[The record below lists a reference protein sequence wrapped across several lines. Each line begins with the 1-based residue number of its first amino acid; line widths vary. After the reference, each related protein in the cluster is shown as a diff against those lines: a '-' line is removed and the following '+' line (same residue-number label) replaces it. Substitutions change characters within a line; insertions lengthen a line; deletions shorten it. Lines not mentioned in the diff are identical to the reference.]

1 MRAYLNALGVAA
13 LPVVWAVSAASPHA
27 QRPAAPPPQAHSGI
41 VAVMPFFNMSG
52 APTDAW
58 IGSGIAETVM
68 ADLVR
73 VGGLTV
79 IDREVVL
86 DALRELNVSEG
97 EERMALALGR
107 QLGATWV
114 LRGGYQ
120 RLGDQIQITA
130 SFVDV
135 ATGDVVQTMNV
146 DGAASGLFA
155 LQDQIVAELSARL
168 NPAAEAAASSPER
181 LRAMGPRDGLAEG
194 SAAGDLQLAVDAE
207 EDRTVTPDPL
217 PRGPGALGPSRALTV
232 GVSGN
237 IGGV

>member
-1 MRAYLNALGVAA
+1 MRACLRALGVAA
-13 LPVVWAVSAASPHA
+13 LPVVWAALAAFPHA
-27 QRPAAPPPQAHSGI
+27 QRPAAPPPQARSGI
-41 VAVMPFFNMSG
+41 VAVMPFVNMSG

-86 DALRELNVSEG
+86 DVLRELNASEG
-97 EERMALALGR
+97 DERLALVLGR
-107 QLGATWV
+107 QLGARWV

-130 SFVDV
+130 RLVDV
-135 ATGDVVQTMNV
+135 GTGDVVQTTNV
-146 DGAASGLFA
+146 GGAVSGLFA
-155 LQDQIVAELSARL
+155 LQDRIVAELSGRL
-168 NPAAEAAASSPER
+168 NLAAEA
-181 LRAMGPRDGLAEG
+181 M
-194 SAAGDLQLAVDAE
+194 
-207 EDRTVTPDPL
+207 DRTVTPDPL
-217 PRGPGALGPSRALTV
+217 PQGPGPRGPSRALTV
-232 GVSGN
+232 DLSGK

>member
-1 MRAYLNALGVAA
+1 MGFWGVTGAAAIVLMSASTVSAHQPPVGSTLLARPLTPGLRAQEAA
-13 LPVVWAVSAASPHA
+13 PAVSDDS
-27 QRPAAPPPQAHSGI
+27 
-41 VAVMPFFNMSG
+41 VAVIPFSNITR
-52 APTDAW
+52 APGDAW

-79 IDREVVL
+79 IDRQVVL
-86 DALRELNVSEG
+86 DALRELNASEG

-130 SFVDV
+130 RFVDV

-168 NPAAEAAASSPER
+168 NPAAEA
-181 LRAMGPRDGLAEG
+181 
-194 SAAGDLQLAVDAE
+194 V
-207 EDRTVTPDPL
+207 DRTVTPVPL
-217 PRGPGALGPSRALTV
+217 PRGPGARGPSRALTV

>member
-13 LPVVWAVSAASPHA
+13 LPVIWMASATSPHA
-27 QRPAAPPPQAHSGI
+27 QRPAARPPPARSGI
-41 VAVMPFFNMSG
+41 VAVVPFVNMSG

-79 IDREVVL
+79 VDREVVL
-86 DALRELNVSEG
+86 DALRELNASEG

-130 SFVDV
+130 RFVDV

-155 LQDQIVAELSARL
+155 LQDQIVAELSGRL
-168 NPAAEAAASSPER
+168 NPAAEAA
-181 LRAMGPRDGLAEG
+181 
-194 SAAGDLQLAVDAE
+194 
-207 EDRTVTPDPL
+207 DRTVTPDPL
-217 PRGPGALGPSRALTV
+217 PRGPGARGSSRARTMD
-232 GVSGN
+232 VSGK

>member
-1 MRAYLNALGVAA
+1 MGLGGVTGAAAILLMSASTVPAHQPPAGSPLLARPLAPGLRAQEAA
-13 LPVVWAVSAASPHA
+13 SAVSDDS
-27 QRPAAPPPQAHSGI
+27 
-41 VAVMPFFNMSG
+41 VAVIPFSNITR
-52 APTDAW
+52 APGDAW

-86 DALRELNVSEG
+86 DALRELNASEG
-97 EERMALALGR
+97 GERMALTLGR

-130 SFVDV
+130 RFVDV

-155 LQDQIVAELSARL
+155 LQDQIVAELSGRL
-168 NPAAEAAASSPER
+168 NPAAEAA
-181 LRAMGPRDGLAEG
+181 
-194 SAAGDLQLAVDAE
+194 
-207 EDRTVTPDPL
+207 DRTVPPDPL
-217 PRGPGALGPSRALTV
+217 PRGPGARGPSRALTV

>member
-1 MRAYLNALGVAA
+1 MQACLNALAVAA
-13 LPVVWAVSAASPHA
+13 LPVVWAASAASPHA
-27 QRPAAPPPQAHSGI
+27 QRFAAPPPPARSGI

-58 IGSGIAETVM
+58 IGSGIAETVT

-73 VGGLTV
+73 VGGLTI

-86 DALRELNVSEG
+86 DALRELNASEG

-130 SFVDV
+130 RFVDV
-135 ATGDVVQTMNV
+135 GTGDVVQTMNV

-168 NPAAEAAASSPER
+168 NPAAEA
-181 LRAMGPRDGLAEG
+181 
-194 SAAGDLQLAVDAE
+194 V
-207 EDRTVTPDPL
+207 DRTVTPDPL
-217 PRGPGALGPSRALTV
+217 PRGPGARGPSRALTV
-232 GVSGN
+232 DVSGK